1 MSLIICAYLTIIL
14 FVIMF
19 NFSFLSERPWWITIG
34 TNVGADHMLGQLIKP
49 TRDDKHGKVDLRPL
63 CNSNDPASSVDT
75 SISHNES
82 TYPPKATGASDVI
95 ADKNIKGKM
104 IVLFP
109 YSFAVMLFLPFAF
122 ERNPRKTSVDNLN
135 DSTENTQ
142 VTEEERKR
150 DRKKALRRAAYR
162 QRKDRNLQDEHA
174 QALIL
179 SANPTSS
186 NYTSFSV
193 DATTFQATT
202 TVTSGLIND
211 MEVQDVVLNNTQ
223 ETKQKT
229 DEELKRDRRNAL
241 RRAAYRRKK
250 DKLIHDENIRPLS
263 LSANPNSSSYIEF
276 EGDAATFPH
285 STLDASVVTHDND
298 LARRQRDNER
308 KRNLTNVQREQIN
321 AQRRADYQRNKDKV
335 SVDVRETVNEKVR
348 EKRMQRRKSMSVIEK
363 GESSA
368 QRKANYARRKNT
380 PCNESIAL
388 PRPDLANSTSE
399 CPTLICRASS
409 VSRVAEDDS
418 SDGDPPTN
426 KTNYIVGIEGMKL
439 LMSLSSAHYQQPS
452 SNMMLSTVTFA
463 TTNVQRTSNFYKAA
477 SWAMSRQQP
486 N

>member
-1 MSLIICAYLTIIL
+1 MSLVICAYLTIIL
-14 FVIMF
+14 FVITF
-19 NFSFLSERPWWITIG
+19 NFSLLPERPWWITIG

-49 TRDDKHGKVDLRPL
+49 THDDKHRKVDLRTL

-75 SISHNES
+75 SISHNDS
-82 TYPPKATGASDVI
+82 TYPPKAMGTSDVTT
-95 ADKNIKGKM
+95 DKNI
-104 IVLFP
+104 
-109 YSFAVMLFLPFAF
+109 
-122 ERNPRKTSVDNLN
+122 E
-135 DSTENTQ
+135 ENKQ
-142 VTEEERKR
+142 VTEEEGKR
-150 DRKKALRRAAYR
+150 DRKNAFRRAAYR
-162 QRKDRNLQDEHA
+162 QRKDRNSQSEHA
-174 QALIL
+174 QALNL
-179 SANPTSS
+179 SNNPISS

-193 DATTFQATT
+193 DATTFHATT

-211 MEVQDVVLNNTQ
+211 MEVQDVVLNHTQ

-276 EGDAATFPH
+276 EGDATTFPH

-308 KRNLTNVQREQIN
+308 KRNLTNEQREQIN
-321 AQRRADYQRNKDKV
+321 AQRRADYQQNNDKV
-335 SVDVRETVNEKVR
+335 SIDVRETVNEKIR
-348 EKRMQRRKSMSVIEK
+348 GKRMQRHQSMSVIEK

-399 CPTLICRASS
+399 CPTLICRASP
-409 VSRVAEDDS
+409 VSRATEDDS

-439 LMSLSSAHYQQPS
+439 LMSLSSADYQQPS

-477 SWAMSRQQP
+477 SWGMSRQQP